1 MDQSTNLYI
10 DLLKRCV
17 SNYIY
22 DDDVDLAKGQ
32 SAIEP
37 ATGRPVPADASSRDP
52 RVSGF
57 STAAVTSELLSIRRA
72 TCVLPS

>member
-22 DDDVDLAKGQ
+22 DDDVDLAKGGAAVDA
-32 SAIEP
+32 S
-37 ATGRPVPADASSRDP
+37 TGKTAPADAASFDPISR
-52 RVSGF
+52 
-57 STAAVTSELLSIRRA
+57 TLT
-72 TCVLPS
+72 